1 MKLGLVTKLE
11 KRNTATSK
19 RFENDVMPASC
30 ESNSDLLSY
39 TPTSKRTF
47 KKPVQILVKEC
58 FLPKRCHIWFIFSEI
73 QIPFSLKKDNS
84 KNRSHF
90 LCLSFIQIVYKTHK
104 ISNCQDIPVKK
115 KQKKVKFSARET
127 DVKKECI
134 IYVYDASKIMQL
146 TSSQQILGRR
156 IHGLI

>member
-1 MKLGLVTKLE
+1 MFQFPNIGQNSDWGIFSFWISGQSLINKSCHNSRTSNEIEMKLGLVTKLE
-11 KRNTATSK
+11 KINTATSK

-90 LCLSFIQIVYKTHK
+90 LCLSFI
-104 ISNCQDIPVKK
+104 
-115 KQKKVKFSARET
+115 
-127 DVKKECI
+127 
-134 IYVYDASKIMQL
+134 
-146 TSSQQILGRR
+146 
-156 IHGLI
+156 